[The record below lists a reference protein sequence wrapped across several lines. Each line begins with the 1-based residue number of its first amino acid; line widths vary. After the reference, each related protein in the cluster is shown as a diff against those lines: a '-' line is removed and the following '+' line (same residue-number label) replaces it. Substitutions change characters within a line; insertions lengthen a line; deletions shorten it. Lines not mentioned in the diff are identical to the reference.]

1 MWSSGSSRGDLKKSA
16 SSLVF
21 APSRVASIA
30 SSSFHFSLMDG
41 FGSKYP
47 NELASKLDQTEQGS
61 FLKIT
66 LIKLVI
72 ITMHSIVICT
82 MNNVSGFPL
91 P

>member
-1 MWSSGSSRGDLKKSA
+1 
-16 SSLVF
+16 
-21 APSRVASIA
+21 
-30 SSSFHFSLMDG
+30 MDG

-61 FLKIT
+61 FFKIT

-82 MNNVSGFPL
+82 MNNVPGFPL